1 MISTGTSCVSLTV
14 PGEQLPEVDG
24 EIDPVLADDRVPVA
38 PDADVHGAC
47 ARLRGQACEV
57 DGLLGEVVHT
67 PALALV
73 RGKSTQKQDVEKI
86 QKTKGCCMF
95 F

>member
-1 MISTGTSCVSLTV
+1 MSLTV

-24 EIDPVLADDRVPVA
+24 ERDPVLADDRVPVA
-38 PDADVHGAC
+38 PDTDVHGAC

-57 DGLLGEVVHT
+57 DGLVGEVVHT

-73 RGKSTQKQDVEKI
+73 RGKPTQKQNVEKI
-86 QKTKGCCMF
+86 QKTRVTVCF